1 MNDKFRTSTGGN
13 VSFTTA
19 TTAST
24 GTLWVDGT
32 GTTAASG
39 QGIVIGRHPRLEHD
53 DTPKTDEAL
62 RKQNAELKAEIE
74 YEAYKRE
81 ELQSQINML
90 QREVNDAERLTESLR
105 AQLRQAEQQQVT
117 MSASSFTQ
125 KELKVMLNKLHPDKN
140 KGSEICT
147 QITQKI
153 IKAKG
158 R

>member
-1 MNDKFRTSTGGN
+1 MNDKFRTSTSGN
-13 VSFTTA
+13 VSYTT
-19 TTAST
+19 TTNT
-24 GTLWVDGT
+24 GTLWVDSS
-32 GTTAASG
+32 GTTAANVG
-39 QGIVIGRHPRLEHD
+39 GIVIGRHPRLEHD

-62 RKQNAELKAEIE
+62 RRQNAELKARLED
-74 YEAYKRE
+74 EAHKRE

-90 QREVNDAERLTESLR
+90 QREVNDADRLTESLR
-105 AQLRQAEQQQVT
+105 VQLRQAQQQQVT

-125 KELKVMLNKLHPDKN
+125 IELKVMLNKLHPDKN

-158 R
+158 

>member
-13 VSFTTA
+13 VSYTT
-19 TTAST
+19 TTNT
-24 GTLWVDGT
+24 GTLWVDSA
-32 GTTAASG
+32 GTTAASAG
-39 QGIVIGRHPRLEHD
+39 GIVIGRHPRLEHD

-81 ELQSQINML
+81 ELQSKINML

>member
-24 GTLWVDGT
+24 GTLWVDGA
-32 GTTAASG
+32 GTTAVSSLSFMHNAP
-39 QGIVIGRHPRLEHD
+39 QLEHD

-62 RKQNAELKAEIE
+62 RQQNAELKARLKD
-74 YEAYKRE
+74 EAHKRE

-153 IKAKG
+153 IRAKG

>member
-13 VSFTTA
+13 VVFNTS
-19 TTAST
+19 AST
-24 GTLWVDGT
+24 GTLWVDDQR
-32 GTTAASG
+32 TTASAN
-39 QGIVIGRHPRLEHD
+39 IVIGMAPQLEHD

-62 RKQNAELKAEIE
+62 RQQNAELKARLQD
-74 YEAYKRE
+74 EAHKRE

-90 QREVNDAERLTESLR
+90 QREASDAERLTESLR
-105 AQLRQAEQQQVT
+105 AQLRQAQQQQVT

-140 KGSEICT
+140 RGSEICT

-158 R
+158 K

>member
-13 VSFTTA
+13 VSFTT
-19 TTAST
+19 TANT
-24 GTLWVDGT
+24 GTLWVDGS
-32 GTTAASG
+32 GTTAANAG
-39 QGIVIGRHPRLEHD
+39 GIVIGRHPRLEHD

-62 RKQNAELKAEIE
+62 RRQNAELKARLED
-74 YEAYKRE
+74 EAHKRE

-90 QREVNDAERLTESLR
+90 QREVNDADRLTESLR
-105 AQLRQAEQQQVT
+105 VQLRQAQQQQVT

-125 KELKVMLNKLHPDKN
+125 QELKVMLNKLHPDKN

-153 IKAKG
+153 IEAKG
-158 R
+158 

>member
-1 MNDKFRTSTGGN
+1 MSKINFNSSGTVNLNVAYTGQDIGLG
-13 VSFTTA
+13 
-19 TTAST
+19 TTASSNIT
-24 GTLWVDGT
+24 
-32 GTTAASG
+32 
-39 QGIVIGRHPRLEHD
+39 IGNAPQLEHD

-81 ELQSQINML
+81 ELQSKINVL
-90 QREVNDAERLTESLR
+90 QREANDAERLIESLR
-105 AQLRQAEQQQVT
+105 AKLRQAEQQQVT

>member
-1 MNDKFRTSTGGN
+1 MHEFKYDDNA
-13 VSFTTA
+13 SFESNFDRWFLLNTDERRA
-19 TTAST
+19 YNE
-24 GTLWVDGT
+24 
-32 GTTAASG
+32 
-39 QGIVIGRHPRLEHD
+39 IPYER
-53 DTPKTDEAL
+53 DEAL

-90 QREVNDAERLTESLR
+90 QREANDAERLTESLR
-105 AQLRQAEQQQVT
+105 AKLKQAEQQQVT

>member
-13 VSFTTA
+13 VSYTT
-19 TTAST
+19 TTNT
-24 GTLWVDGT
+24 GTLWVDSS
-32 GTTAASG
+32 GTTAANVG
-39 QGIVIGRHPRLEHD
+39 GIVIGRHPRLEHD

-62 RKQNAELKAEIE
+62 RRQNAELKARLED
-74 YEAYKRE
+74 EAHKRE

-90 QREVNDAERLTESLR
+90 QREVNDADRLTESLR
-105 AQLRQAEQQQVT
+105 VQLRQAQQQQVT

-125 KELKVMLNKLHPDKN
+125 IELKVMLNKLHPDKN

-158 R
+158 

>member
-1 MNDKFRTSTGGN
+1 MSKINFNSSG
-13 VSFTTA
+13 TA
-19 TTAST
+19 TLHVAYTGQASN
-24 GTLWVDGT
+24 V
-32 GTTAASG
+32 GTTAASAG
-39 QGIVIGRHPRLEHD
+39 GIVIGRHPRLEHD

-62 RKQNAELKAEIE
+62 RQQNAELKARLKD
-74 YEAYKRE
+74 EAHKRE

-90 QREVNDAERLTESLR
+90 QREANEAERLTESLR
-105 AQLRQAEQQQVT
+105 AKLRQAEQQQVT

>member
-1 MNDKFRTSTGGN
+1 MNDKFRTSASGN
-13 VSFTTA
+13 VFNTTA
-19 TTAST
+19 GTGKLWVDGHGTTAST
-24 GTLWVDGT
+24 N
-32 GTTAASG
+32 
-39 QGIVIGRHPRLEHD
+39 IVIGRAPQLEHD

-62 RKQNAELKAEIE
+62 RQQNAELKARLKD
-74 YEAYKRE
+74 EAHKRE
-81 ELQSQINML
+81 ELQSRINML

-158 R
+158 K

>member
-1 MNDKFRTSTGGN
+1 M
-13 VSFTTA
+13 
-19 TTAST
+19 
-24 GTLWVDGT
+24 
-32 GTTAASG
+32 
-39 QGIVIGRHPRLEHD
+39 
-53 DTPKTDEAL
+53 
-62 RKQNAELKAEIE
+62 
-74 YEAYKRE
+74 
-81 ELQSQINML
+81 QSQINML

-153 IKAKG
+153 IRAKG
-158 R
+158 K

>member
-1 MNDKFRTSTGGN
+1 MNDKFRTTTTGN
-13 VSFTTA
+13 VFTA
-19 TTAST
+19 TTTTANS
-24 GTLWVDGT
+24 GTLWVDGS
-32 GTTAASG
+32 GTTAVSSLSFMHNAP
-39 QGIVIGRHPRLEHD
+39 QLEHD

-74 YEAYKRE
+74 YEAHRRE

-90 QREVNDAERLTESLR
+90 QREASDAERLTESLR
-105 AQLRQAEQQQVT
+105 VQLRQAQQQQVT

-158 R
+158 K

>member
-1 MNDKFRTSTGGN
+1 MNDKFRTSTSGN
-13 VSFTTA
+13 VSYTT
-19 TTAST
+19 TTNT
-24 GTLWVDGT
+24 GTLWVDSS
-32 GTTAASG
+32 GTTAANVG
-39 QGIVIGRHPRLEHD
+39 GIVIGRHPRLEHD

-62 RKQNAELKAEIE
+62 RRQNAELKARLED
-74 YEAYKRE
+74 EAHKRE

-90 QREVNDAERLTESLR
+90 QREVNDADRLTESLR
-105 AQLRQAEQQQVT
+105 VQLRQAQQQQVT

-125 KELKVMLNKLHPDKN
+125 IELKVMLNKLHPDKN

>member
-13 VSFTTA
+13 VIFNTS
-19 TTAST
+19 ASVGT
-24 GTLWVDGT
+24 GTLTVDGS
-32 GTTAASG
+32 GTTAVSNLRFMHNAP
-39 QGIVIGRHPRLEHD
+39 QLEYD

-62 RKQNAELKAEIE
+62 RRQNSELKARL
-74 YEAYKRE
+74 EAEAHKRE

-90 QREVNDAERLTESLR
+90 QREASDAERLTESLR
-105 AQLRQAEQQQVT
+105 AQLRQAQQQQVT

-140 KGSEICT
+140 KGSETCT

-153 IKAKG
+153 IRAKG
-158 R
+158 G

>member
-1 MNDKFRTSTGGN
+1 MNDKFRTSTSGN
-13 VSFTTA
+13 VFTTSA
-19 TTAST
+19 GT
-24 GTLWVDGT
+24 GTLWVDGH
-32 GTTAASG
+32 GTTASTN
-39 QGIVIGRHPRLEHD
+39 IVIGRAPQLEHD

-81 ELQSQINML
+81 ELQSKINML

-158 R
+158 K

>member
-1 MNDKFRTSTGGN
+1 MNDKFRTSTRGN
-13 VSFTTA
+13 VFITDAGTG
-19 TTAST
+19 T
-24 GTLWVDGT
+24 GTLWVDGH
-32 GTTAASG
+32 GTTASTN
-39 QGIVIGRHPRLEHD
+39 IFIGRAPQLEHD
-53 DTPKTDEAL
+53 DTLKTDEAL

-153 IKAKG
+153 IRAKG

>member
-1 MNDKFRTSTGGN
+1 MSKINFNSSGTVNLNVAYTGQDIGLG
-13 VSFTTA
+13 
-19 TTAST
+19 TTASSNIT
-24 GTLWVDGT
+24 
-32 GTTAASG
+32 
-39 QGIVIGRHPRLEHD
+39 IGNAPQLKYD

-81 ELQSQINML
+81 ELQSKINML